1 MSNPSFPVAEQIQLQ
16 YSEFEDRLI
25 LVAHLKEAS
34 VKLLMTRRLGLP
46 LLAQL
51 YKLMPAE
58 TELTLP
64 VEPAAPHE
72 ATESPIEHSPDP
84 VSVKQNTDPLYLATK
99 VDIQQK
105 PEGYVLAF
113 TGLSLPD
120 AMFQA
125 QPHQPVFAIPFNTTK
140 LSQFS
145 GLLAQQIRHANWQN
159 AENELGLLE
168 TSDSR
173 VLH

>member
-1 MSNPSFPVAEQIQLQ
+1 MLNPSFPVAEQIQLQ

-25 LVAHLKEAS
+25 LVARLKDAG
-34 VKLLMTRRLGLP
+34 VKVLMTRRLGLP

-51 YKLMPAE
+51 YKLVPTE
-58 TELTLP
+58 TELVLP
-64 VEPAAPHE
+64 VHSSVLQDVVEPQSKHLP
-72 ATESPIEHSPDP
+72 ESVSP
-84 VSVKQNTDPLYLATK
+84 KQHTDPLFLATK

-120 AMFQA
+120 AMFKA
-125 QPHQPVFAIPFNTTK
+125 QPHQPVFAIPFNTAK

-145 GLLAQQIRHANWQN
+145 GLLAQQISHANWQRS
-159 AENELGLLE
+159 EGELDTIE
-168 TSDSR
+168 SPSSR